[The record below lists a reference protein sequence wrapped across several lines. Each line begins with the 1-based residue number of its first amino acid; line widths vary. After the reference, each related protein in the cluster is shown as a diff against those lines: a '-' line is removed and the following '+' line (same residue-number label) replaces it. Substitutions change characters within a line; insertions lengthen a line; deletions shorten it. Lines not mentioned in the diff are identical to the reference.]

1 MEYFGIKEFSDV
13 ILEVENPDESG
24 DDPIQFACHKVIL
37 AAASITFKNIFCKG
51 EFKVGLYLAHV
62 GMFINDVTQIWNF

>member
-51 EFKVGLYLAHV
+51 EFKVGLYLAHA
-62 GMFINDVTQIWNF
+62 GLFINDVTQI